1 MRKKMKKYSVLV
13 IAGLAL
19 AGSQLFA
26 AGTVREN
33 CGCGLGSIALGDET
47 GMVSHVVAATLNGLS
62 GNQTFG
68 VSSGTLNCD
77 QSEGFVSMKEVE
89 VFVADNMDHIATD
102 ASVGE
107 GAYLSALADLLQVPE
122 QNRAVFYA
130 NLQVNFDKIFT
141 GADVHATEVTRSI
154 AALI

>member
-1 MRKKMKKYSVLV
+1 MKKYSL
-13 IAGLAL
+13 IMITGLAL

-33 CGCGLGSIALGDET
+33 CGCGLGSMALGDET
-47 GMVSHVVAATLNGLS
+47 GLVSHVVGATLNGLS

-77 QSEGFVSMKEVE
+77 QFEGFVSIQEVE
-89 VFVADNMDHIATD
+89 TFVADNMDHIATE
-102 ASVGE
+102 AAVGE
-107 GAYLSALADLLQVPE
+107 GAYLSALADLLQVNE
-122 QNRAVFYA
+122 AERADFYA

-141 GADVHATEVTRSI
+141 GADVHASQVTRSI
-154 AALI
+154 VKLI